1 MSQDIDQ
8 CKTKMRAAIEHLKNE
23 LKTIRTG
30 RANPAMLEGVVVEVY
45 GAPARLKE
53 VASITAPDSKQLAVS
68 PYDPKNLN
76 SIAKAIGSANLGFN
90 PAVDGHIVRVRIP
103 MMDANQRQGYVK
115 ICHQEKEKAN
125 VTIRNERRNANDLLK
140 RQKSSGDIPEDQF
153 KKFEKQVQE
162 MTDSFC
168 KEADD
173 LAKAKEDE
181 VMHI

>member
-1 MSQDIDQ
+1 MSQAIEQ
-8 CKTKMRAAIEHLKNE
+8 SKVKMRAAIEHLKSE

-45 GAPARLKE
+45 GAPSRLKE
-53 VASITAPDSKQLAVS
+53 VATITSPDPKQLVVS
-68 PYDPKNLN
+68 PFDPKNLN
-76 SIAKAIGSANLGFN
+76 SISKAIEKANLGFN
-90 PAVDGHIVRVRIP
+90 PAVDGHVVRVRIP

-115 ICHQEKEKAN
+115 ICHQEKEKAK
-125 VTIRNERRNANDLLK
+125 VTIRNERRAANDLLK
-140 RQKSSGDIPEDQF
+140 KQKTAGDIPEDQF

-173 LAKAKEDE
+173 LAKVKEDE

>member
-1 MSQDIDQ
+1 MSQVIEQ
-8 CKTKMRAAIEHLKNE
+8 SKVKMRAAIEHLKGE

-30 RANPAMLEGVVVEVY
+30 RANPAMLEGVIVEVY

-53 VASITAPDSKQLAVS
+53 IASITAPDPKQLAIMA
-68 PYDPKNLN
+68 YDPKNLN
-76 SIAKAIGSANLGFN
+76 SIAKGIEKANLGFN
-90 PAVDGHIVRVRIP
+90 PAVDGNVVRVRVP
-103 MMDANQRQGYVK
+103 MMDANQRQGFVK
-115 ICHQEKEKAN
+115 ICHQEKEKAK
-125 VTIRNERRNANDLLK
+125 VTIRNERRAANDQLK
-140 RQKSSGDIPEDQF
+140 KQKTAGEIPEDQF
-153 KKFEKQVQE
+153 KKFEKMVQD